1 MKAAVL
7 KEPNKLEVQDIPE
20 PPMAPDQ
27 IKVKIAYAGICGT
40 DPEIVEG
47 RFIPPTLAPGPNI
60 IGHEAA
66 GTIAAIGRDIKGKFK
81 VGQKVAMNF
90 RSSCG
95 ACFYCNNRMEHF
107 CERFI
112 PNTGA
117 MAEYA
122 VYQENTVFPLPDDTP
137 LDVAAFVEPVA
148 VAVHMMDIANMKI
161 GDSVLITGGGT
172 IGQLLLQ
179 FALKSG
185 ASKVLL
191 SEPVEHKRKLA
202 KQMGAD
208 AVVDPLRESLKD
220 AAMKLTG
227 GKGFNL
233 CLEASG
239 ILSVAKEL
247 VYLADNCGT
256 ILWCAVYPV
265 GAEIGVNPFYMYQKE
280 LTIKSVLVSPYSFIR
295 AADMLPKLNIAP
307 LIKMYPLENVV
318 QAFADH
324 KAGKAIKVMLKM

>member
-7 KEPNKLEVQDIPE
+7 VEPYKLEVQDIPE
-20 PPMAPDQ
+20 PEMASDQ
-27 IKVKIAYAGICGT
+27 IKVKIAYSGICGT

-47 RFIPPTLAPGPNI
+47 RFIPPEKIVGPNI

-66 GTIAAIGRDIKGKFK
+66 GTIAAIGKDIKGDFK

-95 ACFYCNNRMEHF
+95 ACYYCNNMMEHF
-107 CERFI
+107 CERLT

-122 VYQENTVFPLPDDTP
+122 VYKENTVFPLPDDTL
-137 LDVAAFVEPVA
+137 LDVGAFVEPVA

-161 GDSVLITGGGT
+161 GDSVIITGGGA

-179 FALKSG
+179 MAIRSG

-191 SEPVEHKRKLA
+191 SEPIAEKRKLA
-202 KQMGAD
+202 KEMGAD
-208 AVVDPLRESLKD
+208 VVVDPINEDLKE
-220 AAMKLTG
+220 AAMKLTDG
-227 GKGFNL
+227 RGFNL
-233 CLEASG
+233 CLEVSG
-239 ILSVAKEL
+239 NNNVAKEMI
-247 VYLADNCGT
+247 YLAERCGT
-256 ILWCAVYPV
+256 IVWCAVYPKDS
-265 GAEIGVNPFYMYQKE
+265 EIGVPPFYMYQKE
-280 LTIKSVLVSPYSFIR
+280 LTIKSVIVSPYAFIR
-295 AADMLPKLNIAP
+295 AVQMLPRLDLKP
-307 LIKMYPLENVV
+307 LITTYSIDDVV